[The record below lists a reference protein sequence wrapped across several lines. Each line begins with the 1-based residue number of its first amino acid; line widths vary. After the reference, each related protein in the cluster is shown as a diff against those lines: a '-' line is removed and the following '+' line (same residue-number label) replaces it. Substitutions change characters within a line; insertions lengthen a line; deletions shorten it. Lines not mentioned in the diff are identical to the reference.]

1 VQRYASCNKNSSNL
15 SSGWQLLSLLL
26 LTTAMSVLVHDQLP
40 VLPADSSNPA
50 AANLSAQLDRL
61 RLRILFALLK

>member
-1 VQRYASCNKNSSNL
+1 M
-15 SSGWQLLSLLL
+15 SLL
-26 LTTAMSVLVHDQLP
+26 VHGQLP

-61 RLRILFALLK
+61 RLRILLALLK